1 MIEFDENIISG
12 AGKDAAVAG
21 FANELVVLSMLMTK
35 YPNSSK
41 VDMPLASYD
50 IIIERAVGSKVSFL
64 RAQVKTAS
72 KSISFTGG
80 SRGGVDR
87 NYDRSVNQSKIYV
100 HNSTTSD
107 LIIGIHRSA
116 ESTVLYL
123 IPTLVREYLNQS
135 SLSVNKAKIFS
146 DWEMITL
153 CDDETNL
160 KSHLKGKLAKDDP
173 LLKIEA
179 FKNWV
184 NN

>member
-1 MIEFDENIISG
+1 MITFDDHIISG
-12 AGKDAAVAG
+12 TGKDAAVAG
-21 FANELVVLSMLMTK
+21 FANELVVLSMLITK

-50 IIIERAVGSKVSFL
+50 IIIERTVGSKVSFL

-87 NYDRSVNQSKIYV
+87 NYDRSVNQSKMYV

-107 LIIGIHRSA
+107 LIIGIRRSE

-123 IPTLVREYLNQS
+123 IPTLIIEYLKRS

-146 DWEMITL
+146 DWQMITL
-153 CDDETNL
+153 CHNETDL
-160 KSHLKGKLAKDDP
+160 KSYLKSQLAKGDP

-184 NN
+184 NS